1 MDILSKEI
9 PVVGQGDNRQA
20 AHGNVFTDKEVGREA
35 LAIPLIGANGTN
47 RLLAYGLSGRA
58 RRKNPAL
65 EEGRL
70 LAGTST
76 RLSELVITM
85 LVRPGSAQEPPT
97 RVAQD

>member
-47 RLLAYGLSGRA
+47 DVLGFCEGHGYADSRWDNCAKPSKA
-58 RRKNPAL
+58 TEPSSSVAAL
-65 EEGRL
+65 
-70 LAGTST
+70 
-76 RLSELVITM
+76 
-85 LVRPGSAQEPPT
+85 
-97 RVAQD
+97 